1 MKKNILIALVLVFA
15 LVLTGCG
22 KSSSASTDSSASS
35 SKASTSSSKTPSS
48 YKIGFIGPMTGDN
61 ANYGILISQAAK
73 LAVEQKNANG
83 GINGVPVELVI
94 EDSEGSAEKGAASF
108 DKLYSSDKVLALVG
122 PVFTGVTFTVSDLCQ
137 ENGLV
142 MITPSATH
150 KDITSAGDYVFRT
163 VVSDGLQ
170 GEVAGKYFYE
180 VLGYRN
186 IGCLYIMNDY
196 SQGLYEGMKA
206 SFEACGGKV
215 SAVETAQLGDKDFKT
230 QLTKLKAAGVEAIYI
245 PNYTVEMAQQLE
257 QAAQLGL
264 NIPFLSCDGFSNPE
278 IYELAGAYTDGV
290 VYIGPA
296 QVAESDSYKVFKEQ
310 YTAKFGVAPDSFAT
324 NAYDATNIIL
334 AAIEKAGADRK
345 AIRDAVAGI
354 KDFDGVTGKVNFA
367 ENGDIIAYQGAYKV
381 NGTTPEYL
389 GAYTVIDGKLEK
401 VN

>member
-345 AIRDAVAGI
+345 AIRDAVAGT

>member
-22 KSSSASTDSSASS
+22 KSSSESSSASS
-35 SKASTSSSKTPSS
+35 AKASSKTPSS

-73 LAVEQKNANG
+73 LAVEQANANG
-83 GINGVPVELVI
+83 GIDGVPVELIV

-170 GEVAGKYFYE
+170 GEVAGKYFYD

-296 QVAESDSYKVFKEQ
+296 QVAESDNYKVFKEQ

-324 NAYDATNIIL
+324 NAYDATNIIIN
-334 AAIEKAGADRK
+334 AIKEAGTDRK
-345 AIRDAVAGI
+345 AIRDAVAST

-381 NGTTPEYL
+381 NGTTPEYM
-389 GAYTVIDGKLEK
+389 GAYTVVDGKLQK

>member
-196 SQGLYEGMKA
+196 SQGLYEGMNA

>member
-196 SQGLYEGMKA
+196 SQGLYVGMKA

-345 AIRDAVAGI
+345 AIRDAVAGT

-389 GAYTVIDGKLEK
+389 GAYTVIDGKLEI